1 MKNTKALR
9 EAASSVNIHLASFE
23 DLTNAIGEVRLL
35 LARLVIEKD
44 ERLNTQSR
52 KAAQVIH
59 DEEKK
64 ERDDFDSHVRDTI
77 QSKV

>member
-1 MKNTKALR
+1 MTSKLIR
-9 EAASSVNIHLASFE
+9 DVASSVNINQASYE

-44 ERLNTQSR
+44 VRLNTQSR

-59 DEEKK
+59 DDEQR
-64 ERDDFDSHVRDTI
+64 ERDDFDKHVRETVENK
-77 QSKV
+77 S

>member
-9 EAASSVNIHLASFE
+9 EAFSSVNIHMASYE

-44 ERLNTQSR
+44 ERLNAQSR
-52 KAAQVIH
+52 EAAQVIH
-59 DEEKK
+59 NEEKQ
-64 ERDDFDSHVRDTI
+64 EREDFEAHVRETI
-77 QSKV
+77 ENKH